1 MLQPSSVSGK
11 IVKYGPYTD
20 VAPYSV
26 SNLILHFESNF
37 PFATFR
43 TVNKEVEVSHWGNV
57 AVEELYSLE
66 HTGATLKGGF
76 SRAAY
81 ARRDDESPSF
91 NMLSALLPADATNLY
106 YRDAIGNVS
115 TSWVREQDDRLHM
128 ELSPR
133 FPILGGWRTEF
144 FIGYNL
150 PTQGLLQSSAEAFVL
165 DVDVGLPFHQAATD
179 DLHVAVVLP
188 EGATHIRVSKQ
199 GGMEEDA
206 NRSRRFTFLD
216 SSFGGGRPVVRLR
229 KRNLVP
235 QQRLRVQIQYQF
247 SRSSMMIEPVLLSL
261 FYFSCFLAYIVSSHA
276 CQLLS
281 LAPSPK
287 PKQA

>member
-1 MLQPSSVSGK
+1 
-11 IVKYGPYTD
+11 
-20 VAPYSV
+20 
-26 SNLILHFESNF
+26 
-37 PFATFR
+37 
-43 TVNKEVEVSHWGNV
+43 
-57 AVEELYSLE
+57 
-66 HTGATLKGGF
+66 
-76 SRAAY
+76 
-81 ARRDDESPSF
+81 
-91 NMLSALLPADATNLY
+91 MLSALLPADATNLY

-150 PTQGLLQSSAEAFVL
+150 PTQVPLYSVSVGLHCCCFGYTKKIVYMCSHARIVVITSHICQSSLCKGLLQSSAEAFVL

-235 QQRLRVQIQYQF
+235 QQRLRVQVDWYQ
-247 SRSSMMIEPVLLSL
+247 R
-261 FYFSCFLAYIVSSHA
+261 
-276 CQLLS
+276 
-281 LAPSPK
+281 
-287 PKQA
+287 